1 MSTTDTS
8 LTSEIAP
15 PALAVVVPVK
25 NETEN
30 LKPLISE
37 IADSL
42 RGREP
47 FEIVYVDDGSDDDTP
62 TKLMELTVEFPEL
75 KVFRHKTCCGQSA
88 AVASGVRIADA
99 PVIATLDGDGQ
110 NDPADIP
117 ALLTQFRDF
126 DDPDKI
132 LIAGHRTKRKD
143 SWLKRASSRF
153 ANSIRAAI
161 LKDDTPDTG
170 CGLKV
175 FSRNAFLAMPRFDHM
190 HRYLPA
196 LMIRSGGDVI
206 SVPVNHRPRERGTS
220 KYGVWNRLWVGIAD
234 LLGVMWLIRRGSV
247 PALERLEGKDVRA
260 PKGDAK

>member
-1 MSTTDTS
+1 M
-8 LTSEIAP
+8 
-15 PALAVVVPVK
+15 
-25 NETEN
+25 
-30 LKPLISE
+30 
-37 IADSL
+37 
-42 RGREP
+42 
-47 FEIVYVDDGSDDDTP
+47 
-62 TKLMELTVEFPEL
+62 
-75 KVFRHKTCCGQSA
+75 
-88 AVASGVRIADA
+88 ADA

-117 ALLTQFRDF
+117 TLLDRFREF
-126 DDPDKI
+126 ADPDRI

-143 SWLKRASSRF
+143 SWLKKVSSRF
-153 ANSIRAAI
+153 ANSVRAAI

-196 LMIRSGGDVI
+196 LMIRSGGKVI

-234 LLGVMWLIRRGSV
+234 LFGVMWLIRRGSV
-247 PALERLEGKDVRA
+247 PVLEHLEGKDARA
-260 PKGDAK
+260 LKGEDVHALRGDAK